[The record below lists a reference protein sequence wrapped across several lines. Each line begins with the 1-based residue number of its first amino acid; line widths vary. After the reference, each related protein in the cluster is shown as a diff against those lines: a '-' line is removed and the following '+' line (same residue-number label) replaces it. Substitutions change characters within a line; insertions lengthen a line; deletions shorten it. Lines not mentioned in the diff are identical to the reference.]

1 MQRCILAGTDTANDV
16 RCSMWE
22 AVFQN
27 PEREV
32 PTRISVAAGILHRRI
47 PEVTPL
53 TTGREYSILAN
64 IVAAPGCGKTH
75 LLLEFCDVFRE
86 AFPDEMHFLALPTR
100 KLRDK
105 VVKQAMRML
114 GAEAVIPVGQDNQQ
128 KDILSCHI
136 QALAE
141 KAWTLQS

>member
-1 MQRCILAGTDTANDV
+1 
-16 RCSMWE
+16 MWE
-22 AVFQN
+22 AVFKGPLQL
-27 PEREV
+27 V
-32 PTRISVAAGILHRRI
+32 STRISVAAGILCPRI
-47 PEVTPL
+47 TEVAPL
-53 TTGREYSILAN
+53 VGPYGSILAN

-75 LLLEFCDVFRE
+75 LLLEFCDVFRV
-86 AFPDEMHFLALPTR
+86 AFPEEMHFLALPTR

-114 GAEAVIPVGQDNQQ
+114 GAEVVIPVGQDNQQ
-128 KDILSCHI
+128 NDILSCHI